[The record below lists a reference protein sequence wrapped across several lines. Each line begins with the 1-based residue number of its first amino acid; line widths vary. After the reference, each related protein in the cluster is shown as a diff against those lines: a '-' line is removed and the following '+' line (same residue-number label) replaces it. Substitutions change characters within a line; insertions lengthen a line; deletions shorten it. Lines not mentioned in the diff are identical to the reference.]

1 MKAITL
7 LFSFSLFS
15 AGLLAYMAPPYTQMR
30 PGAYSNTQ
38 MPNYTEDDKAITRE
52 IQASINDDYEL
63 APYSPNVEI
72 YTLDGFVTLSGRL
85 NSDTARLRM
94 GDKAKMTSGVKLV
107 NNNIEVEKT
116 K

>member
-1 MKAITL
+1 MKAVAL
-7 LFSFSLFS
+7 LFSFSLIS

-38 MPNYTEDDKAITRE
+38 LPNYTEEDKAITRE
-52 IQASINDDYEL
+52 IQGSINDDYYL
-63 APYSPNVEI
+63 APYSPNIEI
-72 YTLDGFVTLSGRL
+72 YTLDGYVTLTGRL
-85 NSDTARLRM
+85 NSDTVRLRM
-94 GDKAKMTSGVKLV
+94 GDKAKMARGVKLV